1 MNNTLFDRRD
11 CLSHLAT
18 GLAGIALASLL
29 PDTTSAEP
37 PRPDPSAPP
46 APPAKVKRI
55 IQLFMNGGASQC
67 DLFDY
72 KPELI
77 ARHGQAFDPGNGER
91 VEASISVPGAV
102 MQSPYTWAR
111 HGACGRYVSS
121 ALPHLAECVDDM
133 AFLMAMT
140 SKSNVHGPAT
150 YLQNTGFLLPGFP
163 TLGAWVSYGL
173 GSLAD
178 NVPAY
183 VVLPDP
189 RGFPYN
195 GRSAFTSGFL
205 PANHQGTVINA
216 SAPQP
221 ITHLSVPDAAKH
233 VTPQSRQAGL
243 NLLRDL
249 NAAHVAERQDDSRL
263 KARIESY
270 EMAARFQLAAPGL
283 LDLAGETQSTRESYG
298 LHQPE
303 TAGFGR
309 NCLLAR
315 RMIERGVRFVQVWSG
330 HGGGTGNWDNH
341 ANIPQELGFIARSMD
356 QPASALLR
364 DLKQRGLFED
374 TLLIWTTEFGRM
386 PFAQGGVGR
395 DHNGGTFV
403 SWFAGAGIKPGV
415 AHGESDAWSWKA
427 VHGATTCY
435 DFHAT
440 IMHLLGIDH
449 TRLTFRHNGI
459 DRRLT
464 DVHGQVISE
473 ILA

>member
-1 MNNTLFDRRD
+1 MNATLLHRRD
-11 CLSHLAT
+11 CLGRMAT
-18 GLAGIALASLL
+18 GLGGIALASLL
-29 PDTTSAEP
+29 PAAAAEP
-37 PRPDPSAPP
+37 TRPP
-46 APPAKVKRI
+46 ARVKRV

-77 ARHGQAFDPGNGER
+77 ARHGQAFDPGTGER
-91 VEASISVPGAV
+91 VEASISVPGTV
-102 MQSPYTWAR
+102 LKSPYTWAR
-111 HGACGRYVSS
+111 HGQCGRHVSS
-121 ALPHLAECVDDM
+121 VLPHLAGCVDDM

-140 SKSNVHGPAT
+140 SRSNVHGPAT

-178 NVPAY
+178 DVPAY

-189 RGFPYN
+189 RGLPYN

-205 PANHQGTVINA
+205 PANHQGTVVNA
-216 SAPQP
+216 GAPQP
-221 ITHLSVPDAAKH
+221 ITHLTVPDSARH
-233 VTPQSRQAGL
+233 VTPQSREDGL
-243 NLLRDL
+243 SLLREL
-249 NAAHVAERQDDSRL
+249 NGAHAAARPDDSRL
-263 KARIESY
+263 QARIESY
-270 EMAARFQLAAPGL
+270 ELAARLQLAAPGL
-283 LDLAGETQSTRESYG
+283 LDLTGETLATKDRYG
-298 LHQPE
+298 LHRPE

-330 HGGGTGNWDNH
+330 HGGGAGNWDNH
-341 ANIPQELGFIARSMD
+341 TSIPQELGFIARSMD
-356 QPASALLR
+356 QPAAALLR
-364 DLKQRGLFED
+364 DLKQRGLLED

-403 SWFAGAGIKPGV
+403 SWLAGAGVKPGV
-415 AHGESDAWSWKA
+415 AHGESDRWSWKA
-427 VHGATTCY
+427 AAGATTCY

-440 IMHLLGIDH
+440 ILHLLGVDH
-449 TRLTFRHNGI
+449 TRLTFRHDGI

-464 DVHGQVISE
+464 DVHGHVVSE